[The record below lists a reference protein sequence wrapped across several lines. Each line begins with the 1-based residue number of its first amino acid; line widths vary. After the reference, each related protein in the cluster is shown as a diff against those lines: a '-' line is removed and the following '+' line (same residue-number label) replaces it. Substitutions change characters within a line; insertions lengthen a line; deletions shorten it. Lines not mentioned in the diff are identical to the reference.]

1 MANSLLADLL
11 KTPSQVREEQ
21 MQKLRAEGLQRA
33 GLLQAPTGARTA
45 LPSIYTNIAR
55 SGIASAGENVANIAR
70 LGSQGLGGLLSAA
83 GAPQAGQALA
93 QATVT
98 PEERQAAQAQSVL
111 KGLDMTNPE
120 QLAEASKKLQSLGL
134 SGAATSLLQ
143 RAQKLQSGQ
152 LDMALT
158 ASKIQTEAA
167 KQADLLAKAGKSQA
181 EIATEVALRNPQ
193 IDEINAKT
201 LAQQAL
207 ARQRTA
213 EAVQTETLT
222 PIKAALENK
231 RIEAESAGI
240 DLTTRKMSLISSQI
254 STEEIQQRA
263 NEQKI
268 TESEAKTQLLEAQ
281 VDRYLALTPGEV
293 IEQAQNIEKLKAGTE
308 KEKQQARL
316 AEARLGDVGMT
327 DFLREANEAGLTE
340 EEYKALTKQ
349 RVEARARS
357 GDVSGFGEQ
366 VINTKLGLVTN
377 KIAEAQG
384 AGKAMST
391 AQTVLTLVPNMST
404 GLLQTPKAIFAK
416 IGSELGIDSAKQT
429 AFANELF
436 GVLKEGLV
444 LEQAGNLKGA
454 LSDKDLKFLQ
464 NAIGGRELR
473 PEVITEI
480 FANLYYQRYADQKV
494 AEYLDGRLGEFTDE
508 DIRKYNVT
516 EDTKNLQR
524 EFYLEAKSQLA
535 IPTFDSAD

>member
-1 MANSLLADLL
+1 
-11 KTPSQVREEQ
+11 
-21 MQKLRAEGLQRA
+21 
-33 GLLQAPTGARTA
+33 
-45 LPSIYTNIAR
+45 
-55 SGIASAGENVANIAR
+55 
-70 LGSQGLGGLLSAA
+70 
-83 GAPQAGQALA
+83 
-93 QATVT
+93 
-98 PEERQAAQAQSVL
+98 
-111 KGLDMTNPE
+111 
-120 QLAEASKKLQSLGL
+120 
-134 SGAATSLLQ
+134 
-143 RAQKLQSGQ
+143 
-152 LDMALT
+152 
-158 ASKIQTEAA
+158 
-167 KQADLLAKAGKSQA
+167 
-181 EIATEVALRNPQ
+181 
-193 IDEINAKT
+193 
-201 LAQQAL
+201 
-207 ARQRTA
+207 
-213 EAVQTETLT
+213 
-222 PIKAALENK
+222 
-231 RIEAESAGI
+231 
-240 DLTTRKMSLISSQI
+240 MSLISSQI

-308 KEKQQARL
+308 KEKKQARL

-327 DFLREANEAGLTE
+327 DFLREANNAGLTE

-357 GDVSGFGEQ
+357 GDVSGFGEK

-391 AQTVLTLVPNMST
+391 AQTVLTLVPDMST

-416 IGSELGIDSAKQT
+416 IGSEIGIDAAKQT

-454 LSDKDLKFLQ
+454 LSDKDLRFLQ

-494 AEYLDGRLGEFTDE
+494 AEYLDARLGEFTDE

-535 IPTFDSAD
+535 IPTFDSVD

>member
-1 MANSLLADLL
+1 M
-11 KTPSQVREEQ
+11 
-21 MQKLRAEGLQRA
+21 
-33 GLLQAPTGARTA
+33 
-45 LPSIYTNIAR
+45 
-55 SGIASAGENVANIAR
+55 
-70 LGSQGLGGLLSAA
+70 LGAA
-83 GAPQAGQALA
+83 GYQQAGQALA

-120 QLAEASKKLQSLGL
+120 QLAEASKRLQSLGL

-167 KQADLLAKAGKSQA
+167 RQADLLAKAGKSQA

-193 IDEINAKT
+193 IDEVNSRA
-201 LAQQAL
+201 LASQAL

-222 PIKAALENK
+222 PLKAAQLNK
-231 RIEAESAGI
+231 EIEAEDAGI
-240 DLTTRKMSLISSQI
+240 NLTNRKMSLISAQI

-263 NEQKI
+263 KEQNI
-268 TESEAKTQLLEAQ
+268 TESEAKTQLLEAEI
-281 VDRYLALTPGEV
+281 DRYIAMTPGAI
-293 IEQAQNIEKLKAGTE
+293 IEQAQNIEKLKAGTQ

-327 DFLREANEAGLTE
+327 DFLREAEAANLTE
-340 EEYKALTKQ
+340 EEYQQLTKQ

-357 GDVSGFGEQ
+357 GDVSGFGEK
-366 VINTKLGLVTN
+366 VIDAKLNLVTD
-377 KIAEAQG
+377 KIAEAKG
-384 AGKAMST
+384 ADKAMST
-391 AQTVLTLVPNMST
+391 AQRVLTVVPNLST
-404 GLLQTPKAIFAK
+404 GLLETPKAIFAK
-416 IGSELGIDSAKQT
+416 IGSEFGFNAAKQE

-454 LSDKDLKFLQ
+454 LSDKDLRFLQ
-464 NAIGGRELR
+464 NSIGGRELR

-480 FANLYYQRYADQKV
+480 FANLYYIRYADQKV
-494 AEYLDGRLGEFTDE
+494 AEYLDGKLGEFTDD

-516 EDTKNLQR
+516 EDTKNLRR

>member
-1 MANSLLADLL
+1 MADSMIQNLL
-11 KTPSQVREEQ
+11 KTPRQIREEQ
-21 MQKLRAEGLQRA
+21 LQKMRDEAAGRAQLGGPIR
-33 GLLQAPTGARTA
+33 GASSA
-45 LPSIYTNIAR
+45 LPGIFSSVLQQQRPALATDIAQT
-55 SGIASAGENVANIAR
+55 AR
-70 LGSQGLGGLLSAA
+70 GLTQGLGGMLGAA
-83 GAPQAGQALA
+83 GYQQAGQALA

-167 KQADLLAKAGKSQA
+167 KQADLLAKAGKSRA
-181 EIATEVALRNPQ
+181 EIATEIALRNPK
-193 IDEINAKT
+193 IDEINAKA
-201 LAQQAL
+201 LAQEAL
-207 ARQRTA
+207 TRQRTA
-213 EAVQTETLT
+213 EAVKTETLT

-231 RIEAESAGI
+231 KIEAESAGI
-240 DLTTRKMSLISSQI
+240 DLTNKKMSLISSQI

-357 GDVSGFGEQ
+357 GDVSGFGEK
-366 VINTKLGLVTN
+366 VINTKLDLVTN

-391 AQTVLTLVPNMST
+391 AQTVLTLVPDMST

-416 IGSELGIDSAKQT
+416 IGSEIGIDAAKQT

-454 LSDKDLKFLQ
+454 LSDKDLRFLQ

-494 AEYLDGRLGEFTDE
+494 AEYLDARLGEFTDE